1 MIKVDQIVDQNDDRI
16 SSIVKNLQS
25 SNNQITN
32 ILKNFSDISDDIAKS
47 NIQDLLISSKE
58 TIKKINDSNGSLGML
73 INDKDLYL
81 NLEKST
87 KELELL
93 IKDIKTN
100 PKRYVGFSVLGSKS
114 KKSKI
119 QK

>member
-1 MIKVDQIVDQNDDRI
+1 
-16 SSIVKNLQS
+16 
-25 SNNQITN
+25 
-32 ILKNFSDISDDIAKS
+32 
-47 NIQDLLISSKE
+47 
-58 TIKKINDSNGSLGML
+58 ML

-114 KKSKI
+114 KKNKI